1 VKLLTETQLASLA
14 DEAGSSARRRKNLN
28 LHEAYDDPVQRLCNA
43 MEPATYVRPHRHTE
57 PGKWELFIVL
67 CGALAALTF
76 RDDGEVSERVELDA
90 AGPVRGIEIPPGTWH
105 TLISLEPG
113 TVAFEVKPGP
123 YAPLQDKDFAP
134 WAPKE
139 DGPGSAGFL
148 DWLRGARAGD
158 RPRVPHSE
166 NKDIS

>member
-1 VKLLTETQLASLA
+1 MKRLSNDQLASLSNQA
-14 DEAGSSARRRKNLN
+14 AASERLRRNLN

-43 MEPATYVRPHRHTE
+43 MEPGTYVRPHRHTE

-67 CGALAALTF
+67 SGSLAVLSFSPQGAVT
-76 RDDGEVSERVELDA
+76 ERVELDA
-90 AGPVRGIEIPPGTWH
+90 DGPVRGIEIPPGTWH
-105 TLISLEPG
+105 TLVSLAPG

-134 WAPKE
+134 WAPGE
-139 DGPGSAGFL
+139 GEPGTRAFL
-148 DWLRGARAGD
+148 DWLLGAVPGD
-158 RPRVPHSE
+158 RPPPPHRT